1 MGSRRFPGKV
11 LAPFRGEPMLLHV
24 VRATQAAVAD
34 VVVVTSTEASDDPV
48 AAYVAS
54 MEVPCFRGPRDDV
67 FERFRLALAVHPADW
82 VVRVCAD
89 SPLLDPEIVRRV
101 VAETADGVDI
111 VTTVQPRT
119 VAAGQAAEAVRVEAL
134 LAVDPS
140 ELTDEDREH
149 VLPFFYRHPDR
160 FTIRN
165 VDFGDP
171 DAAEQRLVV
180 DTLEDL
186 ERLERE
192 HA

>member
-11 LAPFRGEPMLLHV
+11 LAPFRGEPILLHV
-24 VRATQAAVAD
+24 VRATRAAVPD
-34 VVVVTSTEASDDPV
+34 VVVLTSTDASDDPV

-54 MEVPCFRGPRDDV
+54 IEVPCFRGPRDDV

-82 VVRVCAD
+82 IVRICGD
-89 SPLLDPEIVRRV
+89 SPLLDAEIVRSV
-101 VAETADGVDI
+101 VDEIADGIDV
-111 VTTVQPRT
+111 VTTVRPRT
-119 VAAGQAAEAVRVEAL
+119 VAAGQAAEAIRAETL
-134 LAVDPS
+134 LSVDAT
-140 ELTDEDREH
+140 ELSADDREH
-149 VLPFFYRHPDR
+149 VLPFFYRNPDR

-165 VDFGDP
+165 VNFDDP
-171 DAAEQRLVV
+171 EAAERRLVV